1 MSRYRFSDFAKEI
14 KAEKDIFGNT
24 LLDWQKY
31 GWLGYDSPLE
41 TYFIQLDKD
50 EDYPTVWYGYS
61 CGEIKSPY
69 FLIAIIRKL
78 FKSDIEFNNKLINSL
93 IKERDDSYKE
103 EPNLQGI
110 LSDLENADIFWKE
123 NIEYISGKY
132 VKNGY
137 YAGDNGAH

>member
-1 MSRYRFSDFAKEI
+1 MSRYRFSEWVKEI

-24 LLDWQKY
+24 LDDWQKY
-31 GWLGYDSPLE
+31 GWLGYDKPLE
-41 TYFIQLDKD
+41 TYFLQLDKD
-50 EDYPTVWYGYS
+50 EDYPTVWYGYN

-78 FKSDIEFNNKLINSL
+78 FNSDIEFNNKLIDLL

-103 EPNLQGI
+103 EANLQGI

-137 YAGDNGAH
+137 YAGDNGAD